1 MDTIVSNS
9 SPLIHLFKVGSGPVL
24 KKMFKKV
31 IIGPAVF
38 NETVILGKFKGFKD
52 AFLIESAVGDIIS
65 MVQPSDVMKKN
76 MRRYEAMGLGPGEA
90 EAIAIAKDKS
100 LSVIIDET
108 AARSIAGSEG
118 VRYLGSLGILLM
130 ATRQGHMTKKLA
142 KSTCRQ
148 LISSGFRLTSAVLI
162 EFEDAIDGL

>member
-24 KKMFKKV
+24 KKMFKRV

-38 NETVILGKFKGFKD
+38 NETVVLGKSKGFKD
-52 AFLIESAVGDIIS
+52 AFLIESAVGDIIE
-65 MVQPSDVMKKN
+65 MVQPSDVMKRN
-76 MRRYEAMGLGPGEA
+76 MHRYEAMGLGSGEA

-100 LSVIIDET
+100 LRVIIDET
-108 AARSIAGSEG
+108 AARSIASSEG
-118 VRYLGSLGILLM
+118 VRYIGSLGILLM
-130 ATRQGHMTKKLA
+130 ATRHGIITKAQA

-148 LISSGFRLTSAVLI
+148 LISSGFHLTSAVLI
-162 EFEDAIDGL
+162 EFEDTINGL